1 MGPHGISENGV
12 LSVIVLRAVV
22 LRWVRI
28 VLLLLLLRHVHVHLP
43 GPVLHML
50 DKRLY
55 GSNTVNLMSIKV
67 SHVVVGHHAWLL
79 ATLGLYFVSRRVW
92 SGEVQVRVTSG
103 VQHAQISVFRCI
115 KMSFRVV
122 VLSRVWSVAHFWTQK
137 LGYKAVRRIS
147 AVVRSAAAVW

>member
-1 MGPHGISENGV
+1 MGPHGIREHSV
-12 LSVIVLRAVV
+12 LSVIVLRAVI

-28 VLLLLLLRHVHVHLP
+28 VLLLRHVHVHFP
-43 GPVLHML
+43 GRVVHML

-55 GSNTVNLMSIKV
+55 GSNTVNLLSIKV
-67 SHVVVGHHAWLL
+67 SHIVVCHHAWLL
-79 ATLGLYFVSRRVW
+79 ATLGLYFISRRVW

-122 VLSRVWSVAHFWTQK
+122 VVSRVGSVAH
-137 LGYKAVRRIS
+137 
-147 AVVRSAAAVW
+147 VWA